1 MTVIIALDV
10 GDRRIGVAASDP
22 TGLLASPVGAII
34 RSDLAS
40 TLDGI
45 GSVVRDRGAT
55 SMLIGVPL
63 GLQGEATKRS
73 EDIRALA
80 RRIGAHI
87 GLPIV
92 FRDERNT
99 SQDASR
105 MATAVDLAGG
115 HVDTFGDGSS
125 AGRRGRLRP
134 IPSVREREARRRR
147 IDALAAT
154 VLLQAYLDERRRHED
169 ALTDARDDKVGD
181 NQVSNLGL
189 TDPEMDGKR

>member
-22 TGLLASPVGAII
+22 TGRLASPVGAII
-34 RSDLAS
+34 RTDLAS

-45 GSVVRDRGAT
+45 SSVVRDRSAT
-55 SMLIGVPL
+55 SILVGVPL

-73 EDIRALA
+73 EDIRLLA
-80 RRIGAHI
+80 ARIGAHT
-87 GLPIV
+87 GLPMV

-115 HVDTFGDGSS
+115 HVDALGDGSS
-125 AGRRGRLRP
+125 TGRRTRLRP

-147 IDALAAT
+147 IDTLAAT
-154 VLLQAYLDERRRHED
+154 VLLQAYLDERRRLED
-169 ALTDARDDKVGD
+169 ALTDALDDRTGD
-181 NQVSNLGL
+181 N
-189 TDPEMDGKR
+189 

>member
-22 TGLLASPVGAII
+22 TGLLASPIGAII
-34 RSDLAS
+34 RTDLAS

-45 GSVVRDRGAT
+45 SSVVRDRSAT
-55 SMLIGVPL
+55 SILVGVPL

-73 EDIRALA
+73 EDIRLLA
-80 RRIGAHI
+80 TRIGAHT
-87 GLPIV
+87 GLPMV

-105 MATAVDLAGG
+105 MATAVDLAGA
-115 HVDTFGDGSS
+115 HVDALGDGSS
-125 AGRRGRLRP
+125 TGRRARLRP
-134 IPSVREREARRRR
+134 IPSAREREARRRR

-154 VLLQAYLDERRRHED
+154 VLLQAYLDERRRLED
-169 ALTDARDDKVGD
+169 ALTDALDDRTGD
-181 NQVSNLGL
+181 NEANILGL
-189 TDPEMDGKR
+189 PDPGMDGKR

>member
-34 RSDLAS
+34 RTDLAS

-45 GSVVRDRGAT
+45 SSVVRDRGAT
-55 SMLIGVPL
+55 SILVGVPL

-73 EDIRALA
+73 EDIRLLA
-80 RRIGAHI
+80 ARIGAHT
-87 GLPIV
+87 GLPMV

-99 SQDASR
+99 SQDASQ

-115 HVDTFGDGSS
+115 HVDALGDGSS
-125 AGRRGRLRP
+125 TGRRTRLRP
-134 IPSVREREARRRR
+134 IPSAREREARRRR

-154 VLLQAYLDERRRHED
+154 VLLQAYLDERRRLED
-169 ALTDARDDKVGD
+169 ALTDALDDRTGD
-181 NQVSNLGL
+181 N
-189 TDPEMDGKR
+189 

>member
-34 RSDLAS
+34 RTDLAS

-45 GSVVRDRGAT
+45 SSVVRDRSAT
-55 SMLIGVPL
+55 SILVGVPL

-73 EDIRALA
+73 EDIRLLA
-80 RRIGAHI
+80 SRIGAHT
-87 GLPIV
+87 GLPMV

-105 MATAVDLAGG
+105 MATAVDLASG
-115 HVDTFGDGSS
+115 HVDALGDGSS
-125 AGRRGRLRP
+125 TGRRARLRP
-134 IPSVREREARRRR
+134 IPSAREREARRRR

-154 VLLQAYLDERRRHED
+154 VLLQAYLDERRRLED
-169 ALTDARDDKVGD
+169 ALTDALDDRTGD
-181 NQVSNLGL
+181 N
-189 TDPEMDGKR
+189 